1 MNAKHFLRAVIA
13 ILSLA
18 AAAPASAQ
26 CTGDLIGN
34 GIVDGA
40 DLGTIL
46 SYRRPRTQDPTSIA
60 SDLYG
65 NGLLTAQTSARCSRS
80 GDQRTQTP

>member
-1 MNAKHFLRAVIA
+1 MNTKHFLRAMIA

-18 AAAPASAQ
+18 VSVEARAQ
-26 CTGDLIGN
+26 CTGDPTGN

-46 SYRRPRTQDPTSIA
+46 SSWGY
-60 SDLYG
+60 
-65 NGLLTAQTSARCSRS
+65 CS
-80 GDQRTQTP
+80 G